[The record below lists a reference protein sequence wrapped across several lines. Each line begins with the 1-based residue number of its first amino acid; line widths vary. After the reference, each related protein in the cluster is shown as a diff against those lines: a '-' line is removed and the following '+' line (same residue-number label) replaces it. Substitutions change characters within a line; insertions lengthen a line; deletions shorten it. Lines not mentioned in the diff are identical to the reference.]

1 MKTSLKYIL
10 IAFLMI
16 FLSIQ
21 VKSQEN
27 WNLKK
32 CVTHAIENN
41 INLNI
46 NKNILLKQEI
56 NLYESKANLF
66 PSLNIGSGLNINYG
80 RNIDGS
86 TNDITYSQTISNNLW
101 LNSSVDLFQGLVK
114 QNTISFNKYM
124 LAANKQENE
133 IIKNKLIFDLITA
146 YYILM
151 YSEGLT
157 NVAKSQVDL
166 SQQQYKRMQKLVD
179 VGKESPITI
188 QDLKSQWVA
197 DKLSLTKAENL
208 SKEKI
213 LELKQLLR
221 LNTDSEFAIDTSGI
235 NAMEMRV
242 IPSLENVYNSA
253 LNIMPEI
260 KQQEFLIQ
268 ASKKNLAIS
277 KGKISPRLYMSAG
290 LNSYYFD
297 GSTVGYGSQLTDNQ
311 NQYINFGLVIPI
323 FNNASIQSDIKRK
336 RIDFDNQKLNSEKQ
350 KEQILTQV
358 QKVHNNVK
366 SAESEYNSSLEL
378 YKYSK
383 LSFKNVSK
391 KLEKGIA
398 STSDFELAK
407 QRLVTAKVA
416 MLKAKLTYLMYYQ
429 ILEYYETGNWDH
441 VY

>member
-1 MKTSLKYIL
+1 MRYYIKIIVISLVITNNAAKAQKLWKLGDCINY
-10 IAFLMI
+10 
-16 FLSIQ
+16 
-21 VKSQEN
+21 
-27 WNLKK
+27 
-32 CVTHAIENN
+32 AIENN
-41 INLNI
+41 IDLSI
-46 NKNILLKQEI
+46 NKNNLLKQEVK
-56 NLYESKANLF
+56 LYESKAALF
-66 PSLNIGSGLNINYG
+66 PDLNLGSGLNVNYG
-80 RNIDGS
+80 RNIDGT

-101 LNSSVDLFQGLVK
+101 LNSSVDIFHGLVK

-124 LAANKQENE
+124 LAAYKQENE
-133 IIKNKLIFDLITA
+133 IIKNKIIFDLITA
-146 YYILM
+146 YYISL

-157 NVAKSQVDL
+157 DVAKSQVVL

-197 DKLSLTKAENL
+197 DKLNLTKAENL
-208 SKEKI
+208 SREKT

-235 NAMEMRV
+235 NAMEMKA
-242 IPSLENVYNSA
+242 IPSLKDIYNSA

-260 KQQEFLIQ
+260 KRQEYLIK
-268 ASKKNLAIS
+268 ASKKSLDIS
-277 KGKISPRLYMSAG
+277 KGKVSPRLYMSAG
-290 LNSYYFD
+290 INSYYFD
-297 GSTVGYGSQLTDNQ
+297 GSAVEYSNQLTDNQ
-311 NQYINFGLVIPI
+311 NQYINFGLVIPL
-323 FNNASIQSDIKRK
+323 FNNASVHSNIKRK
-336 RIDFDNQKLNSEKQ
+336 RIDFDNQRLKSEKQ

-358 QKVHNNVK
+358 QKVYNNVK

-429 ILEYYETGNWDH
+429 ILEYYQTGNWNH

>member
-1 MKTSLKYIL
+1 MKFYIKL
-10 IAFLMI
+10 IILGLILTNNVAKAQKLWK
-16 FLSIQ
+16 LSD
-21 VKSQEN
+21 
-27 WNLKK
+27 
-32 CVTHAIENN
+32 CVNYAIENN
-41 INLNI
+41 IDLSINTNNLV
-46 NKNILLKQEI
+46 KQDI

-66 PSLNIGSGLNINYG
+66 PSLNIGSGLEINYG
-80 RNIDGS
+80 RNIDGT

-133 IIKNKLIFDLITA
+133 ILKNKIIFDLITA
-146 YYILM
+146 YYISL

-157 NVAKSQVDL
+157 DVAKSQVAL
-166 SQQQYKRMQKLVD
+166 SQQQYERMQKLVD

-208 SKEKI
+208 SREKT

-221 LNTDSEFAIDTSGI
+221 LNTDSEFAVDTSSI
-235 NAMEMRV
+235 NTMEMRV
-242 IPSLENVYNSA
+242 IPSLEEVYNSA
-253 LNIMPEI
+253 MNIMPEI
-260 KQQEFLIQ
+260 KQQEFLIK

-277 KGKISPRLYMSAG
+277 KGKVSPRLYMSAG

-297 GSTVGYGSQLTDNQ
+297 GSTVDYSGQLTNNQ
-311 NQYINFGLVIPI
+311 NQYINFGLVIPL
-323 FNNASIQSDIKRK
+323 FNNASVHSEIKRK
-336 RIDFDNQKLNSEKQ
+336 RIDFDNQKLKSEKQ

-358 QKVHNNVK
+358 QKVYNNVK

-383 LSFKNVSK
+383 LSFRSVSK

-429 ILEYYETGNWDH
+429 ILEYYKMGNWNH

>member
-1 MKTSLKYIL
+1 MKLYIKL
-10 IAFLMI
+10 IIIGLIISTNVAKAQKLWK
-16 FLSIQ
+16 LSD
-21 VKSQEN
+21 
-27 WNLKK
+27 
-32 CVTHAIENN
+32 CVSYAIDNN
-41 INLNI
+41 IDLNI
-46 NKNILLKQEI
+46 NTNNLAKQHI
-56 NLYESKANLF
+56 NLYQSKASLF
-66 PSLNIGSGLNINYG
+66 PSLNIGSGLNVNYG
-80 RNIDGS
+80 RNIDGA
-86 TNDITYSQTISNNLW
+86 TNDITYNQTISNNLW
-101 LNSSVDLFQGLVK
+101 LSSSVDLFQGLVK
-114 QNTISFNKYM
+114 QNTISFNKFM

-133 IIKNKLIFDLITA
+133 IIKNKLVFDLITA
-146 YYILM
+146 YYISM

-157 NVAKSQVDL
+157 NVAKSQVAL
-166 SQQQYKRMQKLVD
+166 SQQQYERMQKLVD

-208 SKEKI
+208 SREKT

-221 LNTDSEFAIDTSGI
+221 LNNDSEFAIDTSGI
-235 NAMEMRV
+235 NAMEMKV

-253 LNIMPEI
+253 MNIMPEI
-260 KQQEFLIQ
+260 KQQEFLIK
-268 ASKKNLAIS
+268 ASKKDLAIS
-277 KGKISPRLYMSAG
+277 KGKVSPRLYMSAG

-323 FNNASIQSDIKRK
+323 FNSATVHSDIKRK

-429 ILEYYETGNWDH
+429 ILEFYQTGNWDH

>member
-1 MKTSLKYIL
+1 MNN
-10 IAFLMI
+10 IAKAQKLWK
-16 FLSIQ
+16 LSD
-21 VKSQEN
+21 
-27 WNLKK
+27 
-32 CVTHAIENN
+32 CVIYAVENN
-41 INLNI
+41 IDLNI
-46 NKNILLKQEI
+46 NTNNLAKQDI
-56 NLYESKANLF
+56 NLYQSKANLF
-66 PSLNIGSGLNINYG
+66 PSLNIGSGLNVNYG
-80 RNIDGS
+80 RNIDGA
-86 TNDITYSQTISNNLW
+86 TNDITYNQTISNNLW
-101 LNSSVDLFQGLVK
+101 LSSSVDLFQGLVK

-133 IIKNKLIFDLITA
+133 IVKNKLVFDLITA
-146 YYILM
+146 YYISM

-157 NVAKSQVDL
+157 NVAKSQVTL
-166 SQQQYKRMQKLVD
+166 SQQQFLRMQKFVD
-179 VGKESPITI
+179 VGKESPISI

-208 SKEKI
+208 SREKT

-235 NAMEMRV
+235 NAMEMKV
-242 IPSLENVYNSA
+242 IPSLESIYNSA
-253 LNIMPEI
+253 MNIMPEI
-260 KQQEFLIQ
+260 KQQEFLIK

-277 KGKISPRLYMSAG
+277 KGKVSPRLYMSAG

-297 GSTVGYGSQLTDNQ
+297 GSAVGYGSQLTDNQ

-323 FNNASIQSDIKRK
+323 FNSATVHSDIKRK

-358 QKVHNNVK
+358 QKVYNNVK

-416 MLKAKLTYLMYYQ
+416 MLKARLTYLMYYQ
-429 ILEYYETGNWDH
+429 ILEYYQTGNWDH